1 MRPKPSSPARP
12 RPLLT
17 SRRLIV
23 GGVLTLGVLLTAL
36 VFLLRSR
43 PERVIRLEHEGHQPL
58 DVVGE
63 ILRYKS
69 SPSRVLA
76 ADESVLAEVELFRC
90 KPVGLHQLPW
100 QVTQVFELAE
110 AEGSCLE
117 GGSLNPLLLALDHDL
132 RHLTDETLLEQRC
145 ARVREALFAPEPL
158 RTPLGFAV
166 GAQKWLPLHDRP
178 TLLEA
183 YLNLVSFGEED
194 YGIEAA
200 AQTWFGKGAAEL
212 SLGEAAYLA
221 VRATHPEYWE
231 SSSALRKARDQLLE
245 QMLEQGAATPEGV
258 RDAREVSI
266 PSRPRRSNALASLPD
281 YVHRAI
287 DEALPHMDGLGIA
300 RAGVD
305 ILTPFE
311 PELQKT
317 AARSVER
324 IMQMWRRN
332 RKKEAAQ
339 MAELLAAEPP
349 TDEGPVEVELPPG
362 AWTSPPT
369 DKDQPAF
376 SLMAMEP
383 RTGRVKVLY
392 ERCNDCRSQRN
403 GVFYRKRQPGSAW
416 KPFVYAT
423 ALEQGMT
430 QVMSLPDKPFTY
442 EVKGET
448 WKPKNHEEK
457 YYGQVLVRRA
467 LALSLNSI
475 AIQLIFRSKPEKVV
489 SLAHRLGITSRI
501 RPVPALALGTSPV
514 TLAEMVE
521 GYSVFASG
529 GYRTRARFVDQVK
542 ARGGQVLYTV
552 GLDPAEPVL
561 DPRVAFVM
569 TDMMREVTQHG
580 TAWPARRLKFPVAGK
595 TGTTNESRDA
605 WFVGF
610 SNNLVA
616 GTWVG
621 FEAGRGADTKTLG
634 GHETGGSLALP
645 VWMDVM
651 SAAAKK
657 EPPGEFTPPPGIV
670 MQVRSPWGGH
680 LHPEG
685 REMAFIGD
693 DARVCHEVAPAFAA
707 PEKES
712 DSQRASRM
720 DRYYRYKRG
729 GSAGY
734 RCPWVPVAE
743 KDRRAN
749 GT

>member
-1 MRPKPSSPARP
+1 M
-12 RPLLT
+12 LLT
-17 SRRLIV
+17 
-23 GGVLTLGVLLTAL
+23 LLLSLA
-36 VFLLRSR
+36 VMLLSNR
-43 PERVIRLEHEGHQPL
+43 PTVVVRLEHEGHQPL
-58 DVVGE
+58 DVVGRS
-63 ILRYKS
+63 LHLKS
-69 SPSRVLA
+69 GPSRVLA
-76 ADESVLAEVELFRC
+76 ADGSVLAELELLRC

-100 QVTQVFELAE
+100 QVSQVFELAE
-110 AEGSCLE
+110 ADGACLE
-117 GGSLNPLLLALDHDL
+117 GGSLLPLLLALDHHP
-132 RHLTDETLLEQRC
+132 RHLTDDSLLEQRC
-145 ARVREALFAPEPL
+145 ARVREALFDPAPV

-166 GAQKWLPLHDRP
+166 GEQKWLPLHDRQ

-200 AQTWFGKGAAEL
+200 AQTWFGHPASQL

-221 VRATHPEYWE
+221 IRATRPELW
-231 SSSALRKARDQLLE
+231 SSSTALRRSRDALLE
-245 QMLEQGAATPEGV
+245 LMVERGHATPEA
-258 RDAREVSI
+258 ARAAQEVSV
-266 PSRPRRSNALASLPD
+266 PSRPRRNSELASLPD

-287 DEALPHMDGLGIA
+287 DEALPHIDELGLA

-305 ILTPFE
+305 IQTPFE
-311 PELQKT
+311 PDLQKT

-324 IMQMWRRN
+324 IVQTWRRN

-349 TDEGPVEVELPPG
+349 AEQGPVEVELPPG

-369 DKDQPAF
+369 EKDQPSF

-392 ERCNDCRSQRN
+392 ERCNNCRSQRN

-430 QVMSLPDKPFTY
+430 QVMSLPDKAFTY

-475 AIQLIFRSKPEKVV
+475 AIQLIFRAKPEKVV
-489 SLAHRLGITSRI
+489 SLAHRLGIGSRI

-529 GYRTRARFVDQVK
+529 GYRTRARFLDQV
-542 ARGGQVLYTV
+542 RTRNGQVLYTT

-605 WFVGF
+605 WFMGF

-621 FEAGRGADTKTLG
+621 FEQTGRGTDTKPLG

-657 EPPGEFTPPPGIV
+657 EPPGEFIPPPGIV

-685 REMAFIGD
+685 REMAFVGD
-693 DARVCHEVAPAFAA
+693 DARVCHEVAPAFAQ
-707 PEKES
+707 PEKET
-712 DSQRASRM
+712 DSQRANRL

-743 KDRRAN
+743 KDRRAS
-749 GT
+749 GS